1 MKRGEGM
8 SNIPE
13 YNQID
18 IENDSLTVVRAKIE
32 AIAKSLRNRAANN
45 SNESEEINNI
55 LSKPLGEWP

>member
-1 MKRGEGM
+1 M
-8 SNIPE
+8 SDIQE

-45 SNESEEINNI
+45 SNESEEINNM

>member
-1 MKRGEGM
+1 M
-8 SNIPE
+8 SDIPE

-32 AIAKSLRNRAANN
+32 AIVKSLRNRAANN
-45 SNESEEINNI
+45 SNESEEINNM